1 MKIFVV
7 SWFYP
12 PVTTSEALVTYKL
25 FANSKNEYYVC
36 SALSNNWSYK
46 SETKLES
53 KNVHQIAFDV
63 DNFDDFERLCLEKYE
78 ELSKKIKFDA
88 IMTRSM
94 PPESQNVGLKI
105 KAKDKNIPWIVSL
118 ADPIGNNPYETI
130 YPLMYN
136 RFKIIR
142 NWYMEYPQFVVNH
155 LTKLSKNH
163 FTRNLSKLNK
173 LQEKVINLS
182 DAVIVPTKEQGE
194 YIFHNEKKYN
204 EKCIVVPHSYD
215 LSLYP
220 KVQKTKNE
228 KFTFAFIGHTD
239 HLRSIKSFIEG
250 LKIIKDLNPD
260 VLNNIRLRLIGNIPK
275 EIENMV
281 YVYFLQDVVSFEGTV
296 NYFESLKIMQE
307 ADCLIHVDA
316 AFNNLKNGSIFF
328 AAKIVDYLG
337 AKKPILGLT
346 NSRCPAGRIITAT
359 GGVCCEK
366 KGLEVAK
373 TIMNIYNKGLTLNE
387 EEAEKYN
394 CKNVAKLYDKELERI
409 IHEKR

>member
-53 KNVHQIAFDV
+53 KNIHQIPFDV
-63 DNFDDFERLCLEKYE
+63 DNFDDFEKLCLEKYE

-105 KAKDKNIPWIVSL
+105 KEIDRDIPWIVSL

-130 YPLMYN
+130 YPFMYN
-136 RFKIIR
+136 KHRIIR
-142 NWYMEYPQFVVNH
+142 NLYMEFPQFAVNN
-155 LTKLSKNH
+155 LTKLSRNK
-163 FTRNLSKLNK
+163 FTRNLAKLNK
-173 LQEKVINLS
+173 LQEKVINKA

-194 YIFHNEKKYN
+194 YIFHNEKKFKK
-204 EKCIVVPHSYD
+204 KCLVVPHSYD

-220 KVQKTKNE
+220 KVQKKKND

-239 HLRSIKSFIEG
+239 KLRSIKSFIEG
-250 LKIIKDLNPD
+250 LRLIKEINPE
-260 VLNNIRLRLIGNIPK
+260 VLNNIKLRLIGNIPK
-275 EIENMV
+275 EIENMI
-281 YVYFLQDVVSFEGTV
+281 YVYFLQDVVSVEGSV

-316 AFNNLKNGSIFF
+316 AFDNLPNGSIFF

-337 AKKPILGLT
+337 ARRPILGLT
-346 NSRCPAGRIITAT
+346 NPKCPAGRIITAT
-359 GGVCCEK
+359 GGICCEK
-366 KGLEVAK
+366 EELDVAK
-373 TIMNIYNKGLTLNE
+373 AIIKIYNNGLTLNE

-409 IHEKR
+409 INER